1 MEEVKKKPGKQF
13 KHKIKLCTHYEG
25 KDNNK
30 QGISI
35 GKIILTSILNDLSC
49 MPRQKS
55 HNSPWKG
62 NQCA

>member
-35 GKIILTSILNDLSC
+35 GNPIIVLGKGTSVHK
-49 MPRQKS
+49 M
-55 HNSPWKG
+55 
-62 NQCA
+62 